1 MAKSRYRLESGAAHR
16 YALIPIKL
24 KIPRVQSE
32 YVKRRALEGKLRDVS
47 HYKFC
52 LVSAAAGFGKTRF
65 VAEFAANC
73 PTPACWLTLDE
84 TDNDF
89 TRFWNYFIS
98 ALHVNHPQIGL
109 EALRLLDTET
119 TTESWIAALM
129 IELEQLLD
137 HEVLILDNYHAIENQ
152 AIHDTVFRL
161 IEHLPPQFQLVI
173 VTRTDPPFNLARMRA
188 NGMLLEIRT
197 PDLKF
202 SLDETSQFIRDGL
215 RLNLSEEETALLHN
229 RTEGWPAGLQIAAH
243 SLGRTEQPETFLK
256 VFSGDHPHVI
266 DYLMEEV
273 FQNLP
278 KRTRD
283 FLLQTSILRC
293 LFPALCKAVSG
304 MEDAEEIL
312 HDLERTNLFIF
323 RNDVYPSSYRY
334 HRLFAEM
341 LLTVLRQTQPSI
353 ESALHLR
360 ASQWCMD
367 NNLVIEAIRHSLALD
382 DYALSTQI
390 IVESTPALMM
400 RGEMPQLHEWLDT
413 LPGDYLKSNP
423 NLTVLYAWTLLFDGQ
438 LAAIEGYLEIAESYL
453 NNQAASDKV
462 HQPYPALPGEIAAIR
477 AESAR
482 LLGDPIRSISLAQK
496 SMILLPA
503 DNILMRGLMLMNLS
517 FNYAA
522 SGDIEKA
529 LNIFSDDHYRY
540 PNEQNALLTSVTI
553 VNQAWLCAE
562 QGQLHRAWDLLLQTK
577 ATIIERS
584 PDWLPVL
591 GIVEISLG
599 ELAYEWNDLEQA
611 EQHLLQG
618 LELSKPWLYVR
629 NLLPGYFTL
638 AKIGQAQGNYEK
650 VTAALNQADRLIR
663 RVQLTPMLTQL
674 KAFMTRLQL
683 RRNNVGAA
691 VRWLRQSKAHP
702 KGEFERLT
710 QAQVLIALKRIDE
723 ALFILEELL
732 LNARKQQK
740 QYAEIEIL
748 TLQSLAYEALEDA
761 HQSETLLAQALTLA
775 EPEGYIRVFADYQ
788 PAITPLLQ
796 RLNQQNQSTYTS
808 ELLHAMNTETVSDG
822 SSSYRG
828 ENGLIEPLTEREQEV
843 LVLVAQGL
851 SNHAIANLLVVG
863 TGTIKT
869 HVRNILSKLHVS
881 NRTQAVT
888 QARNLGLLP
897 D

>member
-1 MAKSRYRLESGAAHR
+1 MAKSRYRLESCAAHR
-16 YALIPIKL
+16 YSLIPIKL
-24 KIPRVQSE
+24 NMPQVQGK
-32 YVKRRALEGKLRDVS
+32 YIQRRALEEKLQDVA
-47 HYKFC
+47 HYKFS

-65 VAEFAANC
+65 VAEFAASR

-89 TRFWNYFIS
+89 MRFWNYFIS
-98 ALHVNHPQIGL
+98 ALHVKHPQIGL
-109 EALRLLDTET
+109 EALRLLHTET

-129 IELEQLLD
+129 LDLEQLSD
-137 HEVLILDNYHAIENQ
+137 HEIIILDNYHAIENQ
-152 AIHDTVFRL
+152 AIHDMVFKL

-173 VTRTDPPFNLARMRA
+173 VTRTDPPFSLARMRA

-197 PDLKF
+197 PDLQF
-202 SLDETSQFIRDGL
+202 NLDETSQFIREVL
-215 RLNLSEEETALLHN
+215 RLDLLEEETKLLHE
-229 RTEGWPAGLQIAAH
+229 RTEGWPAGLQIAG
-243 SLGRTEQPETFLK
+243 LGLERAEHREAFLK
-256 VFSGDHPHVI
+256 GFSGSHPHVI

-293 LFPALCKAVSG
+293 LFPALCTAVTG
-304 MEDAEEIL
+304 VENAEAIL
-312 HDLERTNLFIF
+312 SDLERSNLFIV
-323 RNDVYPSSYRY
+323 RDDLHHSCYRY

-353 ESALHLR
+353 ESGLHLR

-367 NNLVIEAIRHSLALD
+367 NNLIIDAIQHSLALD

-400 RGEMPQLHEWLDT
+400 RGEMRQLRQWLDT
-413 LPGDYLKSNP
+413 LPVDYLKSNP
-423 NLTVLYAWTLLFDGQ
+423 RLTILYTWTLLFDGQ

-453 NNQAASDKV
+453 NNLAISDEV
-462 HQPYPALPGEIAAIR
+462 PQQYRALPGEIAAIR

-482 LLGDPIRSISLAQK
+482 LEGDPIRSIRLAQT
-496 SMILLPA
+496 SMILLPT

-529 LNIFSDDHYRY
+529 LNIFSEDHYRH

-562 QGQLHRAWDLLLQTK
+562 QGQLHRAWDLLLQTQ
-577 ATIIERS
+577 ASIIERT
-584 PDWLPVL
+584 PDWLPVI

-611 EQHLLQG
+611 ELHLLQG

-650 VTAALNQADRLIR
+650 VTAALNQADHLIR
-663 RVQLTPMLTQL
+663 RVQLTPMLAQL
-674 KAFMTRLQL
+674 KAFMTCLQL
-683 RRNNVGAA
+683 KQSNVGAA
-691 VRWLRQSKAHP
+691 VRWLRQSEAQP

-710 QAQVLIALKRIDE
+710 QARVLIAVQRMDE
-723 ALFILEELL
+723 AFFILEELL

-748 TLQSLAYEALEDA
+748 TLQSLAYEALENA
-761 HQSETLLAQALTLA
+761 QQSEILLAQALTLA
-775 EPEGYIRVFADYQ
+775 EPEGYVRLFADYQ
-788 PAITPLLQ
+788 PTITPILQ
-796 RLNQQNQSTYTS
+796 RLNQQRSLGYIA
-808 ELLHAMNTETVSDG
+808 ELLQAIDAEMQSEDCSSD
-822 SSSYRG
+822 SG
-828 ENGLIEPLTEREQEV
+828 ENELVESLTEREHEV
-843 LVLVAQGL
+843 LVLLAQGL
-851 SNHAIANLLVVG
+851 SNPAIADQLVVG
-863 TGTIKT
+863 TGTVKT
-869 HVRNILSKLHVS
+869 HVRNILSKLQVS

-888 QARNLGLLP
+888 QARKLGLLP